1 MKVILTENQLQAIK
15 QSEITFYLLNESL
28 RKSQKRDGLFK
39 TIKRM
44 LYMGIGAATI
54 IATISKLDINPNLK
68 NDIIQFVETSEP
80 KIEDSDE
87 YKLKL
92 DACRKYMAIALNN
105 QNFTFKSTGLKPE
118 TLVKASIEKGFD
130 LPFLIAAA
138 HQESCFG
145 AAPRARRTNS
155 VFNVGSYDDGRN
167 VVIYDDP
174 NQSVYGYIELLE
186 NDYLVDGKTIFDLLK
201 PGKFVNYDNKRYAS
215 DKKYEYKLRRL
226 RNRILKQ
233 YPELA

>member
-1 MKVILTENQLQAIK
+1 
-15 QSEITFYLLNESL
+15 
-28 RKSQKRDGLFK
+28 
-39 TIKRM
+39 
-44 LYMGIGAATI
+44 
-54 IATISKLDINPNLK
+54 
-68 NDIIQFVETSEP
+68 
-80 KIEDSDE
+80 
-87 YKLKL
+87 
-92 DACRKYMAIALNN
+92 MAIALNN

-130 LPFLIAAA
+130 LPFLMAAA

-145 AAPRARRTNS
+145 ATSRSRRTNS

-201 PGKFVNYDNKRYAS
+201 PGKFVNYNNKRYAS
-215 DKKYEYKLRRL
+215 DKQYESKLRRL